1 MNSARLNSEGAAP
14 ILRIIALWR
23 GQRIVLV
30 AGIIA
35 ALASLIAGIALMADA
50 GDLIGADAI
59 GIALVV
65 PGFLAFL
72 GIARVI
78 LRYLERL
85 VTHDGTFRA
94 LATLRIWFFRGL
106 ARGAGGGL
114 GYRRAGDVLA
124 RLVNDIEALD
134 GIFLRILIP
143 ALSALILIPILLLA
157 IGRESAIAAVLVLA
171 LFLVAAFALPLRAM
185 RTARASAEAEAEAGG
200 ALRTATLDALI
211 GLREIKVFG
220 AEGRTLAHVQSQES
234 RLFAA
239 ERTLSEHSGM
249 MQAAAFLLTQ
259 AALLAVLL
267 IHGAHPVAIVIAAF
281 VVIAAFETIG
291 GMPRAGVIAGRAA
304 AAATRVLS
312 AAETPPRVADPATP
326 TAMPNTAS
334 LTFDDVSFRW
344 TADSAPVFDHL
355 SLQIPAGGRVAV
367 LGPSGAGK
375 STLAA
380 LALKLAAPDAGEI
393 RLGGTDIAV
402 LRAADVH
409 TRITWLSQA
418 THLFADTIANN
429 LRLARPDADDATIWA
444 ALDAARIG
452 DVVRALPD
460 RLNAWVGESG
470 GLFSGGQGRR
480 LALARA
486 LLSPAPILI
495 LDEPCAG
502 LDLETEQQF
511 MSTLNDTLQGRTML
525 LITHRLTGVEKLDR
539 VFRLQNGRVTAATR

>member
-1 MNSARLNSEGAAP
+1 MSATGAAP

-23 GQRIVLV
+23 DQRIVLI
-30 AGIIA
+30 AGLIT
-35 ALASLIAGIALMADA
+35 ALASLLAGIALMADA

-65 PGFLAFL
+65 PGFLAVL

-94 LATLRIWFFRGL
+94 LASLRIWFFRGL
-106 ARGAGGGL
+106 AHGAGGGL

-157 IGRESAIAAVLVLA
+157 VGWESPIAAVVVLA
-171 LFLVAAFALPLRAM
+171 LFLVAAFILPVRAM
-185 RTARASAEAEAEAGG
+185 GSARAAAEAEAEAGG
-200 ALRTATLDALI
+200 ALRTATLDALV
-211 GLREIKVFG
+211 GLREIKVFE

-239 ERTLSEHSGM
+239 ARSLSEHTGV
-249 MQAAAFLLTQ
+249 MQALAFLLTQ

-291 GMPRAGVIAGRAA
+291 GMPRAGVVAGRAA
-304 AAATRVLS
+304 AAATRVL
-312 AAETPPRVADPATP
+312 AAAQTPPRVADPVTP
-326 TAMPNTAS
+326 VELPGTAS

-344 TADSAPVFDHL
+344 TDESGLVFDHL

-380 LALKLAAPDAGEI
+380 LALKLAAPDQGEI
-393 RLGGTDIAV
+393 RLGGTDIAR
-402 LRAADVH
+402 LRASDVH

-429 LRLARPDADDATIWA
+429 LRLARPDADDAMIWA

-452 DVVRALPD
+452 DTVRALPD
-460 RLNAWVGESG
+460 KLNAWVGEAG

-511 MSTLNDTLQGRTML
+511 MSTLNETLQGRTML

>member
-1 MNSARLNSEGAAP
+1 MNNARLTSEGAAP

-23 GQRIVLV
+23 GQRIVLI

-124 RLVNDIEALD
+124 RLVNDVEALD

-157 IGRESAIAAVLVLA
+157 IGRESAIAALLVLA
-171 LFLVAAFALPLRAM
+171 LFLVTAFALPLRAM

-239 ERTLSEHSGM
+239 ERTLSEHSGT

-267 IHGAHPVAIVIAAF
+267 IHGAYPVAIVIAAF

-344 TADSAPVFDHL
+344 TADTGPVFDHL

-393 RLGGTDIAV
+393 RLGGTDIAD

-460 RLNAWVGESG
+460 QLNAWVGESG

>member
-1 MNSARLNSEGAAP
+1 MNSARLNSKGAAP

-157 IGRESAIAAVLVLA
+157 IGRESAIAALLVLA

-185 RTARASAEAEAEAGG
+185 RTARASAEAEAAAGG
-200 ALRTATLDALI
+200 ALRTATLDALV

-291 GMPRAGVIAGRAA
+291 GMPRAGIIAGRAA

-344 TADSAPVFDHL
+344 TANSAPVFDHL

-367 LGPSGAGK
+367 LGPSGVGK

-393 RLGGTDIAV
+393 RLGDTDIAD

-460 RLNAWVGESG
+460 QLNAWVGESG